1 MGHVIKQHA
10 AHVKSFR
17 SGVRLPAFHVV
28 RVPREAVH
36 HNYGRAAPRRL
47 VDRSPQEPQRHGDGH
62 DRAAVEAVRDDAALL
77 RAAGARGAQQLAGRD
92 VRPAELVLQSC
103 ALRAL
108 ARAGP
113 SEAEEHARV
122 RRARSQRRGRG
133 RDRVQ
138 KQPPR
143 RTHGGGA
150 VQTDKSR
157 TLEHGETPTRRRC
170 LELPE

>member
-1 MGHVIKQHA
+1 M
-10 AHVKSFR
+10 SF
-17 SGVRLPAFHVV
+17 GTM
-28 RVPREAVH
+28 
-36 HNYGRAAPRRL
+36 Y
-47 VDRSPQEPQRHGDGH
+47 GH

-103 ALRAL
+103 ALRAI